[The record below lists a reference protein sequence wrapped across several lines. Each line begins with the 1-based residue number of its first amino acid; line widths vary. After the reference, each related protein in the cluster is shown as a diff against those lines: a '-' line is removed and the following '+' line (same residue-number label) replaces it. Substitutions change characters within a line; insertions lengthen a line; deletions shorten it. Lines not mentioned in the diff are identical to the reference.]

1 MTNLINSNVHYIVN
15 YCGNLKEDELVLI
28 IYDNS
33 TEHLLN
39 SFIEEIEKLTSRY
52 KIRKIPEQ
60 KMHGIEPSTSVGIEM
75 QNSDLIL
82 ALTKMSLAHTK
93 ARQIASSNGA
103 RYLSLAEYST
113 DILKSDAIKGVNKD
127 NTAAMKKLCNL
138 FDNGKKAFITTKK
151 GTKLFLD
158 LSERKSNFCP
168 GFVEK
173 SGDLGSPPD
182 MEVNISPLETK
193 TNGTIVIDGSVT
205 HPLLGLIKEDIHLEL
220 NNGIISKIS
229 QNREGKILNDIFN
242 STEKE
247 NSKVLAELGVGFNKK
262 AKLTGMM
269 LTDEGV
275 AGCIHFGFG
284 SNHTVGGTNVI
295 SFHIDVIIQKPSM
308 IVDSYN
314 VIENG
319 RFLI

>member
-1 MTNLINSNVHYIVN
+1 MINQINSNVHHIVN
-15 YCGNLKEDELVLI
+15 YCGNLKQDELVLI
-28 IYDNS
+28 IYDSS

-39 SFIEEIEKLTSRY
+39 AFIEEIEKLTVQC

-60 KMHGIEPSTSVGIEM
+60 KMHGIEPPTSVGIEM
-75 QNSDLIL
+75 QNSNLIL

-93 ARQIASSNGA
+93 ARQIASFNGA

-113 DILKSDAIKGVNKD
+113 DILKSDAIKGVNKG

-138 FDNGKKAFITTKK
+138 LDNGNKAFITTKK
-151 GTKLFLD
+151 GTNLYLD

-182 MEVNISPLETK
+182 MEVNISPLETR

-205 HPLLGLIKEDIHLEL
+205 HPLLGLVKEDIHLEL

-242 STEKE
+242 STKKE
-247 NSKVLAELGVGFNKK
+247 NAKVLAELGVGFNKK

-308 IVDSYN
+308 TVDSYN

>member
-1 MTNLINSNVHYIVN
+1 
-15 YCGNLKEDELVLI
+15 
-28 IYDNS
+28 
-33 TEHLLN
+33 
-39 SFIEEIEKLTSRY
+39 
-52 KIRKIPEQ
+52 
-60 KMHGIEPSTSVGIEM
+60 MHGIEPPTSVGIEM
-75 QNSDLIL
+75 QNSNLIL

-93 ARQIASSNGA
+93 ARQIASCNGA

-113 DILKSDAIKGVNKD
+113 DILKSDAIKGVNKG
-127 NTAAMKKLCNL
+127 NTVAMKKLCNL
-138 FDNGKKAFITTKK
+138 FDNGNKAFITTKK
-151 GTKLFLD
+151 GTKLYLD

-242 STEKE
+242 ST
-247 NSKVLAELGVGFNKK
+247 KK
-262 AKLTGMM
+262 K
-269 LTDEGV
+269 
-275 AGCIHFGFG
+275 
-284 SNHTVGGTNVI
+284 
-295 SFHIDVIIQKPSM
+295 IQK
-308 IVDSYN
+308 
-314 VIENG
+314 
-319 RFLI
+319 F